1 MRARN
6 RRALGTRAPVG
17 PLCYAL
23 GILALFDPMPN
34 EAGEGGGV
42 GIVGVESIFIV
53 SDPSSGFDSTIP
65 LLSPP
70 DFGLSVIE
78 TQRG

>member
-1 MRARN
+1 MRTRN

-34 EAGEGGGV
+34 EAGEGGRTVV
-42 GIVGVESIFIV
+42 GESIYRLGSV
-53 SDPSSGFDSTIP
+53 RLDSIP
-65 LLSPP
+65 RFHYYPHLILDSA
-70 DFGLSVIE
+70 
-78 TQRG
+78 

>member
-1 MRARN
+1 MRTRN

-34 EAGEGGGV
+34 EAGEGGPVESG
-42 GIVGVESIFIV
+42 ESIFIV